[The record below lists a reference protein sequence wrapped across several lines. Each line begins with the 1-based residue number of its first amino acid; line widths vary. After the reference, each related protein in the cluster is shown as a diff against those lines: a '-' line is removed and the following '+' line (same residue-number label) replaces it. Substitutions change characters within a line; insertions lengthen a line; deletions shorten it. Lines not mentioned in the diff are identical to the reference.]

1 MNIETV
7 KHYHKMKQ
15 KHPLYLNEDRGNKMK
30 KRTLS
35 ALLAGLLSLSL
46 SACQPAPQKESVHT
60 DRDEPRITLTIR
72 NPKVEIST
80 QFEQMAIAYEK
91 GHPNVKI
98 DIHTVGGAVDDFS
111 DLKAEIAAGT
121 GPDIFT
127 NSGYETAKEWQD
139 YLEDLSD
146 EPWVKHA
153 YEEALTPMTFDG
165 KIHGMPMNLEGYGFI
180 YNKDLFQKAGID
192 TVPTTLTDLTEA
204 AQKLQ
209 KAGIT
214 PFATGYYE
222 EWKLGDHLMNV
233 AFAQQKD
240 PAAFIQSLNNGKETI
255 QNNPAF
261 HDLLNLLDV
270 TLKYGNRDPLTTDY
284 NMEVNLFASGRA
296 AMIQQG
302 NWIQPMIDQQS
313 PHMNIGFL
321 PIPLNDHTKSK
332 LVVSVPNYW
341 VINKQSSPAEKKA
354 AKEFLNWMVS
364 TKQGQIFMTD
374 RFKFIP
380 AFKHIKA
387 DHLGPLADET
397 IYAYKEGDTLH
408 ANWFH
413 FPSGIKEEF
422 GAAMQLY
429 IGKQLPRKQL
439 LDEFQKSWEKA
450 SNS

>member
-1 MNIETV
+1 M
-7 KHYHKMKQ
+7 KMKTRFI
-15 KHPLYLNEDRGNKMK
+15 LFV
-30 KRTLS
+30 
-35 ALLAGLLSLSL
+35 GLLSLSL
-46 SACQPAPQKESVHT
+46 SACQPVPKMQSNHT
-60 DRDEPRITLTIR
+60 DKAEPNITLTIR
-72 NPKVEIST
+72 NPKVEVST
-80 QFEQMAIAYEK
+80 QFEQMASVYEK
-91 GHPNVKI
+91 SHPNIKI

-127 NSGYETAKEWQD
+127 NSGYETAKAWQH

-146 EPWVKHA
+146 QPWVKHA
-153 YEEALTPMTFDG
+153 YPEALAPMTFGG

-192 TVPTTLTDLTEA
+192 TVPTTLTALTA
-204 AQKLQ
+204 AAEKLQ
-209 KAGIT
+209 RIGIT

-240 PAAFIQSLNNGKETI
+240 PAAFIQNLNNRNETI
-255 QNNPAF
+255 QNTPAF
-261 HDLLNLLDV
+261 NDLINLLDV
-270 TLKYGNRDPLTTDY
+270 TVKYGTRNPLTTDY
-284 NMEVNLFASGRA
+284 NMEVDLFASGKA

-321 PIPLNDHTKSK
+321 PIPLNDYSKSK

-341 VINKQSSPAEKKA
+341 VVNTQSPSSQKKA

-364 TKQGQIFMTD
+364 SKQGQAFMTD

-380 AFKHIKA
+380 AFTHIEA
-387 DHLGPLADET
+387 DHLGPLAEET
-397 IYAYKEGDTLH
+397 IHAYKKGNTLH
-408 ANWFH
+408 SNWFH
-413 FPSGIKEEF
+413 FPSGVKEEF
-422 GAAMQLY
+422 GIAMQLY

-439 LDEFQKSWEKA
+439 LDEFQKSWERS
-450 SNS
+450 SND